1 VPEVIIMVMLANVLV
16 AKPLQLVF
24 GRRSVV
30 VETIRG
36 VAGGVDL
43 DEDAP
48 SGKHKWNMWVGD
60 PVAPASAQDGR
71 RELVK
76 SGVA

>member
-1 VPEVIIMVMLANVLV
+1 V
-16 AKPLQLVF
+16 VF

-60 PVAPASAQDGR
+60 PVARASAQDGR

-76 SGVA
+76 SGAA